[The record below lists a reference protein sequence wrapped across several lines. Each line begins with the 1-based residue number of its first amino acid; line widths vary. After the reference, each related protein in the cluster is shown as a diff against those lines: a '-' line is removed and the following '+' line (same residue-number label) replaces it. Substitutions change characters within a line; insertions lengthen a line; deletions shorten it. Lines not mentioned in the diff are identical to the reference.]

1 MKNQNII
8 IVLLVISLGFNLYQF
23 TTSGTTSPVQNQQMS
38 NMGSMHRMPDGSMM
52 SNGGGMMM
60 GNGDMGSMMMD
71 MTSGMKGKTGSELE
85 KVFLQEM
92 IVHHQGAVDMAT
104 LLLQDKTIKP
114 ELRVFANK
122 IISAQN
128 PEIEQMKVWLK
139 NY

>member
-1 MKNQNII
+1 
-8 IVLLVISLGFNLYQF
+8 
-23 TTSGTTSPVQNQQMS
+23 
-38 NMGSMHRMPDGSMM
+38 
-52 SNGGGMMM
+52 
-60 GNGDMGSMMMD
+60 
-71 MTSGMKGKTGSELE
+71 
-85 KVFLQEM
+85 
-92 IVHHQGAVDMAT
+92 MAT

>member
-1 MKNQNII
+1 
-8 IVLLVISLGFNLYQF
+8 
-23 TTSGTTSPVQNQQMS
+23 
-38 NMGSMHRMPDGSMM
+38 
-52 SNGGGMMM
+52 M